1 MLESPLTWALLAPL
15 LGGLVAALLL
25 LVHNRKIVPGRYMLA
40 LRLAAFIFVVAGL
53 VAEVVL
59 LLAADGSVTFYQ
71 AGITLSISTPAR
83 VVLVAAN
90 VCLFS
95 AAIMAWMSED
105 EAHSP
110 NHEWGLLLAT
120 LSSSLLAASALAT
133 DRIVSALCLLGAG
146 LAASSLAM
154 ACPRSPIPKMVG
166 NDENVRAHVLLARR
180 FASGLKHL
188 GLATLGTGLL
198 AVGTVLVARYAFN
211 LENRALLQ
219 FGLAL
224 LATGIVVRA
233 GSMPFAAASADAIQA
248 TPSAS
253 LMMLGAGAPVALVVG
268 LLMFAP
274 VEGSL
279 AGGAVGGWL
288 GAVGALLAGLRAL
301 GVVLE
306 GRLRPDPQGDSLS
319 EVKSTTESNLIAAT
333 VAASTGWA
341 IFGVLSSSQAGA
353 VGAVLIAANMALA
366 MPILVMGRR
375 WLAVGVASL
384 LGLPPFGGFAGMI
397 LVAGSAANAGGI
409 WLALLLAGSGLV
421 AAGWLAL
428 AARGGLGGQV
438 NPGWRQWLTDPAYLL
453 PTLLVLAQLA
463 FFLASLQLIAQL
475 DQWATVPWL
484 VAP

>member
-1 MLESPLTWALLAPL
+1 MLENPLTWILLAPL

-25 LVHNRKIVPGRYMLA
+25 LVHNRKIVPQRYMLA
-40 LRLAAFIFVVAGL
+40 LRLAAFIFAVAGL

-59 LLAADGSVTFYQ
+59 LLWANGSVTYYQ
-71 AGITLSISTPAR
+71 LGITLSISTPAR
-83 VVLVAAN
+83 LVLVAAN
-90 VCLFS
+90 VCLFC
-95 AAIMAWMSED
+95 AAVMAWMSED

-110 NHEWGLLLAT
+110 DHEWGLLLAT
-120 LSSSLLAASALAT
+120 LTSSLLAGAALAN
-133 DRIVSALCLLGAG
+133 DRIASALCLLGAG

-154 ACPRSPIPKMVG
+154 ARPRSPIPAPTG
-166 NDENVRAHVLLARR
+166 NDDNLRSHILLARR
-180 FASGLKHL
+180 FAGGLKHV

-198 AVGTVLVARYAFN
+198 AAGTVLVARYAFN
-211 LENRALLQ
+211 LENRGLVQ

-224 LATGIVVRA
+224 LATGVVVRA
-233 GSMPFAAASADAIQA
+233 GSMPFAAAFADAIQA

-268 LLMFAP
+268 LLTFAP
-274 VEGSL
+274 VEGNL
-279 AGGAVGGWL
+279 AGAAIAGWL
-288 GAVGALLAGLRAL
+288 GAIGALLAGLRAL

-306 GRLRPDPQGDSLS
+306 GRLRPDRQVDSAS
-319 EVKSTTESNLIAAT
+319 ELKSTAEANLIAAT

-341 IFGVLSSSQAGA
+341 IFGLLSGSQAGA

-366 MPILVMGRR
+366 LPILVMGRR
-375 WLAVGVASL
+375 WQAVGVASL
-384 LGLPPFGGFAGMI
+384 LGLPPFGGFAGMV
-397 LVAGSAANAGGI
+397 LVAGSAADEGGI

-421 AAGWLAL
+421 VAGWLAQ
-428 AARGGLGGQV
+428 AARGGSAGQV

-453 PTLLVLAQLA
+453 PTLLVLAQIA

-475 DQWATVPWL
+475 NQWATVPWL

>member
-1 MLESPLTWALLAPL
+1 
-15 LGGLVAALLL
+15 LL
-25 LVHNRKIVPGRYMLA
+25 LV
-40 LRLAAFIFVVAGL
+40 
-53 VAEVVL
+53 
-59 LLAADGSVTFYQ
+59 ADGSLTLDQV
-71 AGITLSISTPAR
+71 GVTLSISTPAR

-90 VCLFS
+90 VCLFC
-95 AAIMAWMSED
+95 AAVMAWMSED
-105 EAHSP
+105 EVHSP
-110 NHEWGLLLAT
+110 DHEWGLLLAT
-120 LSSSLLAASALAT
+120 LTSSLLAGAALAN

-154 ACPRSPIPKMVG
+154 ARPRSPIPATVG
-166 NDENVRAHVLLARR
+166 NDEHLRAHVLLARR
-180 FASGLKHL
+180 FAGGLKHI

-211 LENRALLQ
+211 LENRGLLQ

-288 GAVGALLAGLRAL
+288 GAVGVLLAGMRAL

-306 GRLRPDPQGDSLS
+306 GRVRSEPHGDSLR
-319 EVKSTTESNLIAAT
+319 EVKSTSEANLIAAT

-341 IFGVLSSSQAGA
+341 IFGVLSGSQAGA

-366 MPILVMGRR
+366 LPIVVMGRR

-384 LGLPPFGGFAGMI
+384 LGLPPFGGFAGMV

-409 WLALLLAGSGLV
+409 WPVILLAGSALV
-421 AAGWLAL
+421 ATGWLAL
-428 AARGGLGGQV
+428 AARDTSARQA
-438 NPGWRQWLTDPAYLL
+438 NPGWRQWLADPAYLF
-453 PTLLVLAQLA
+453 PTLLVLAQIA

-484 VAP
+484 VSP